1 MGIYKITS
9 LTNMLGK
16 RELKSNSELEFDYVE
31 GMVNRTVKI
40 RPGSSVFLDIS
51 RLPLSLQKLRVKNL
65 IAISE
70 ITEMEMNEVIEAR
83 KPKQV
88 IEKNTKKNEETTK
101 KIVEKKKH
109 EKKEEE

>member
-16 RELKSNSELEFDYVE
+16 RELKSNSVLEFDYVE
-31 GMVNRTVKI
+31 GMINRTVKI
-40 RPGSSVFLDIS
+40 WPGSSVFLNIS
-51 RLPLSLQKLRVKNL
+51 SLPLSLQKLRVKNL

-70 ITEMEMNEVIEAR
+70 ITEMEMNQVIESK

-88 IEKNTKKNEETTK
+88 IKENIKKNEETAK
-101 KIVEKKKH
+101 KTVDKKKH
-109 EKKEEE
+109 EKKEE